1 MIRVSPKR
9 SPQRFAALVS
19 RPGRQYLGSL
29 PSGAKAAWK
38 GHDYWNRMRTELYD
52 AYGHVCAYL
61 SFPLNPRAYEVEH
74 YRPKEKY
81 PQLAYDWR
89 NYRLATSGINRRKG
103 VRTVVD
109 PFRVK
114 PDSFRLNLADGSIR
128 VSGLHGPQYTALCQ
142 DTIDFLGLDDW
153 DVRKARLDALD
164 EYLGR
169 HMDQTLLRREYPF
182 LFSELKRR
190 HAVGRRQLRSLRH
203 VNWVQHLLAVL

>member
-1 MIRVSPKR
+1 MIRVSRQR
-9 SPQRFAALVS
+9 SPLGFATLVS
-19 RPGRQYLGSL
+19 GPGRKYLKSI
-29 PSGAKAAWK
+29 PAGAKVIWK
-38 GHDYWNRMRTELYD
+38 GHDYWNRMRTRLYY
-52 AYGHVCAYL
+52 AYGRVCAYS
-61 SFPLNPRAYEVEH
+61 SFPLNPMAYEVEH

-114 PDSFRLNLADGSIR
+114 PDSFRLNLVDGSIR
-128 VSGLHGPQYTALCQ
+128 VSARHGHQYTALCQ
-142 DTIDFLGLDDW
+142 DTIDFLGLDDC
-153 DVRKARLDALD
+153 DIRKARLDALD